1 MSKKNNGKDFIIFF
15 LIIALFSSILFFL
28 LNNTKQFIAGVIF
41 ITSILASLFFW
52 RFRVGIVAMGL
63 TLLILTGTIDIETS
77 LKFMNFDVII
87 FLIGMMVLVAML
99 RDVGFFSWIGIRL
112 NKFAKFNAKNL
123 LVIILSLSAVMAAL
137 VDEVTSILFISTL
150 IISICDY
157 YKVNPVKYLISA
169 IFATNIG
176 SSWTVL
182 GNPIGVIIAMRASLT
197 FEDFIRWA
205 LPVGLASL
213 AILIFLM
220 LLILRK
226 DIKVFQQNIDKKIKE
241 ENLKSI
247 EEIVETVDKTIDKK
261 ALKIGIAIFF
271 SIIFLISIHAR
282 IENILNLEKNTFLI
296 IAPIA
301 GAGVAMT
308 WRRERAQKYIERVDW
323 WNLVFFH
330 FSFLYSWL
338 HLLCRAF

>member
-1 MSKKNNGKDFIIFF
+1 M
-15 LIIALFSSILFFL
+15 
-28 LNNTKQFIAGVIF
+28 
-41 ITSILASLFFW
+41 
-52 RFRVGIVAMGL
+52 
-63 TLLILTGTIDIETS
+63 
-77 LKFMNFDVII
+77 
-87 FLIGMMVLVAML
+87 
-99 RDVGFFSWIGIRL
+99 
-112 NKFAKFNAKNL
+112 
-123 LVIILSLSAVMAAL
+123 
-137 VDEVTSILFISTL
+137 
-150 IISICDY
+150 
-157 YKVNPVKYLISA
+157 
-169 IFATNIG
+169 
-176 SSWTVL
+176 
-182 GNPIGVIIAMRASLT
+182 
-197 FEDFIRWA
+197 
-205 LPVGLASL
+205 GLASL

-271 SIIFLISIHAR
+271 SVIFLISIHAR

-308 WRRERAQKYIERVDW
+308 WRRERAQKYVERVDW